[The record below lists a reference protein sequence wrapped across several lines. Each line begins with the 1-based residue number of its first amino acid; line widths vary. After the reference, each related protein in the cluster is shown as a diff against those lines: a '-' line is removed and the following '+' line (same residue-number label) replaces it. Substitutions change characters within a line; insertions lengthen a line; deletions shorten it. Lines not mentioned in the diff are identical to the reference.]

1 MTITTAAAVPDL
13 GANVIYLDPDDY
25 LDWFGGKLTQAPNA
39 SGELLDLAGPWVPG
53 QHVALVGRTREGK
66 TNFALWIMG
75 LRSWVLAL
83 DPKGEDDTLTDGG
96 YERVRVVPPFDA
108 RAKISFADRRQWRGI
123 DDRIAKGLPVRIIA
137 GLQTR
142 TRKQDD
148 ANRGL
153 MEAAIE
159 YVRQVGHWTFYV
171 DEYQILADTRM
182 YGLGRNVERMLIS
195 AARDKVSVITAF
207 QAPAWVPK
215 ASTRQAT
222 IIVCW
227 RTRDRRMI
235 QTVAEAAGRDW
246 KEVAAILDELPKY
259 YTLTL
264 PDDLRAPMVITKPP
278 KISGRGPQNGGD
290 SPEAR
295 RSRDR

>member
-1 MTITTAAAVPDL
+1 MTILADPGLLDSPSAS
-13 GANVIYLDPDDY
+13 VIYLEPDDY
-25 LDWFGGKLTQAPNA
+25 LAWFGGQLARAPNA
-39 SGELLDLAGPWVPG
+39 HGQMLDLAGPWVPG

-66 TNFALWIMG
+66 TNYALWIMS
-75 LRSWVLAL
+75 LRTWVMAL
-83 DPKGEDDTLTDGG
+83 DPKGEDDTLTAGG
-96 YERVRVVPPFDA
+96 YERVRAVPPFEA
-108 RAKISFADRRQWRGI
+108 SLRVRYQDRRQWQQI
-123 DDRIAKGLPVRIIA
+123 DRRIADGLPVRIIA

-142 TRKQDD
+142 TRRQDA
-148 ANRGL
+148 ANRQL
-153 MEAAIE
+153 MESAIE
-159 YVRQVGHWTFYV
+159 FVRQSTGWTFYV
-171 DEYQILADTRM
+171 DEYQILADGRM
-182 YGLGRNVERMLIS
+182 YGLGPNVERMLIS

-246 KEVAAILDELPKY
+246 HEVAAILDELPKY

-278 KISGRGPQNGGD
+278 LIGN
-290 SPEAR
+290 
-295 RSRDR
+295 RSSDVSKAN